1 MLSNSCRYAIRA
13 MIYIASQPEGP
24 DKTGIKQISRD
35 LELPT
40 PFLAKILQQM
50 VRQKILSSLKG
61 PHGGFSLDKDPKKIS
76 LYDIIRII
84 DGEDIFTDC
93 VIHNGTCSCVDKKQK
108 TCPIHE
114 DYTKVR
120 AEMIALFKR
129 KNIYEL
135 VEEVRSSGEIFI

>member
-1 MLSNSCRYAIRA
+1 

-24 DKTGIKQISRD
+24 DRTGIKQISSD
-35 LELPT
+35 LKLPT
-40 PFLAKILQQM
+40 PFLAKILQQL

-61 PHGGFSLDKDPKKIS
+61 PHGGFSLEKDPKKIN
-76 LYDIIRII
+76 LYDIIKII

-93 VIHNGTCSCVDKKQK
+93 IIHSGTCSCVDKKQK
-108 TCPIHE
+108 PCPIHE

-120 AEMIALFKR
+120 SDLVALFKK

-135 VEEVRSSGEIFI
+135 VDDVRKSGEIFI